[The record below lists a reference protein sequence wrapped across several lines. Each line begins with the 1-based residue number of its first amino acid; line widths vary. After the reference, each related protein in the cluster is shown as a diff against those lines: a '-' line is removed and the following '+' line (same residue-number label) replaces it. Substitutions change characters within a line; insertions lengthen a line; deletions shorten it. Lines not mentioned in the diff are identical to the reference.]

1 RWIFTSPTHF
11 ASPSRTKRCDRPCG
25 PCREWAPPQ
34 RRASRRPATARLS
47 PPSKT
52 CCAAAASPGR
62 WPRPSRSMAPWA
74 ICPRPISCNCFERRA
89 SGCCQ
94 AARDVVYCQWYCRI
108 LPNGNRGFRRG
119 GSGGIHGGLGKEWAS
134 PTLSLL
140 SGIFC
145 SGSFGDLGWRSGCPD
160 TDGGGGATVTEPL
173 GEEETVKRQEV
184 EAWVREAVEAL
195 LAQPADGIA
204 GDIELV
210 DVTFRPEGGR
220 RILRVTLD
228 RPGGITLD
236 DCQAVSNALSA
247 LLDEEDPIPYSYYLE
262 VSSPG
267 VDRPLVREE

>member
-1 RWIFTSPTHF
+1 
-11 ASPSRTKRCDRPCG
+11 
-25 PCREWAPPQ
+25 
-34 RRASRRPATARLS
+34 
-47 PPSKT
+47 
-52 CCAAAASPGR
+52 
-62 WPRPSRSMAPWA
+62 MAPWA

-267 VDRPLVREE
+267 VDRPLVREEDYRRFAGQQVKVSTYAPIDGRKNWQGELIGLTDGQVRLMVDQQLVSIPYEMVARARLVPQW